1 MKGMTMSKD
10 RIAEL
15 EMEIK
20 RLKES
25 WPAHSTPPSMMERLD
40 TLEEELTKE
49 SSRDDAGESQ
59 KPETFHFRAIG
70 YVENEFQESTSP
82 DAMRTSRSRIVLDP
96 DLLEGLAGLEPDM
109 NVLVIFVFHRAEG
122 FDLLQHPRGDRGR
135 PKRGVFTLRS
145 PNRPNRIGVTEVELL
160 AIEGNILTVR
170 GLDAINGTPVLD
182 LKPA

>member
-1 MKGMTMSKD
+1 MSKD

-25 WPAHSTPPSMMERLD
+25 WPAHSVPPSMVERLD
-40 TLEEELTKE
+40 TLEEELAKE
-49 SSRDDAGESQ
+49 SKRGDAGERH
-59 KPETFHFRAIG
+59 KAETFHFRAIG
-70 YVENEFQESTSP
+70 YVENEFQESISP
-82 DAMRTSRSRIVLDP
+82 DTMRTSHSRIVLAP
-96 DLLEGLAGLEPDM
+96 DLKEGLAGLEPGM
-109 NVLVIFVFHRAEG
+109 NVLVIFVFHRSEG
-122 FDLLQHPRGDRGR
+122 FELLQTPRGDRSS

-145 PNRPNRIGVTEVELL
+145 PNRPNPIGVTEVELL
-160 AIEGNILTVR
+160 AIEGNFLTVR